1 MNRDT
6 GQPYP
11 NAWVRFG
18 SLVSEMENCT
28 ATDTD
33 GTYAIQLPPGE
44 YQVTADDTCDINA
57 GFDIDGRHP
66 DDIVITV
73 PGTTEVDFVEYPMT
87 PGADVP
93 DLC

>member
-1 MNRDT
+1 MSGQIVNRDT

-57 GFDIDGRHP
+57 GSTSTEGIP
-66 DDIVITV
+66 
-73 PGTTEVDFVEYPMT
+73 TT
-87 PGADVP
+87 
-93 DLC
+93 